1 MTRTLWAMFVVA
13 ASMLGC
19 GSPVDCVAAPV
30 ALLGRW
36 SYSASETTSPTTI
49 NGTLML
55 EAGCPSVQGTLGGT
69 QNDAGVVTT
78 VSFLV
83 TGRMLGATSV
93 EFDATAGPAGRRHIG
108 TIANDSIRGTWV
120 DQTPGGI
127 SGNGVFVAV
136 KEQTP

>member
-1 MTRTLWAMFVVA
+1 MTRSLWAVVA
-13 ASMLGC
+13 VIAGLLAC
-19 GSPVDCVAAPV
+19 RSPADCVAAPV

-55 EAGCPSVQGTLGGT
+55 EAGCPSFQGTLGGT

-83 TGRMLGATSV
+83 TGQMLGATAV
-93 EFDATAGPAGRRHIG
+93 EFDAASGPAGRRHIG

-127 SGNGVFVAV
+127 SGSGIFVAV
-136 KEQTP
+136 KQQTP